1 VPDLDLVLDCV
12 EGEEEGAAVVIE
24 ELDAHMSELVS
35 ALVEDLEAVEAKA
48 LHVGRVVQVEARTRR
63 PVPTLHTSATTQHST
78 RDKVT

>member
-1 VPDLDLVLDCV
+1 VADLDLVLDCV
-12 EGEEEGAAVVIE
+12 EGEEEGASVIIE

-63 PVPTLHTSATTQHST
+63 PVPTLQHST
-78 RDKVT
+78 AHETK